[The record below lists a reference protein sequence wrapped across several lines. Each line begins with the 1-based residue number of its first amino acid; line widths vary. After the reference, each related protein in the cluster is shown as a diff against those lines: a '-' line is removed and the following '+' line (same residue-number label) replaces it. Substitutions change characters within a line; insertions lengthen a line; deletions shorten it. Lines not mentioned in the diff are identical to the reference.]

1 MAAGAGVL
9 CKASRFRWLCLVRSV
24 VATAVA
30 VFAGVLV
37 VWAVF
42 LLFNPLKLQLR
53 IPSSSVAVRRVS
65 ESGDLYRFTFFLQAT
80 NLRNRTS
87 IYYHNVTIRL
97 ADSQEYLSLPPENRT
112 FIATFNLKAKI
123 FLSQGKE
130 AEYILTE
137 RVGMKLNLS
146 YLRKLLPNQTGH
158 NSIDVAMEV
167 DGFITDY
174 GPGVAHRATYICI
187 PLKLMGN
194 SPLSSLFDESNAY
207 CAPTY

>member
-1 MAAGAGVL
+1 MTRNSKLTAPRRQRESGASVF

-53 IPSSSVAVRRVS
+53 IPSSSVA
-65 ESGDLYRFTFFLQAT
+65 AT

-194 SPLSSLFDESNAY
+194 SPLSSLSDESNAY

>member
-1 MAAGAGVL
+1 MAAGAGVF

-53 IPSSSVAVRRVS
+53 IPSSSVA
-65 ESGDLYRFTFFLQAT
+65 AT